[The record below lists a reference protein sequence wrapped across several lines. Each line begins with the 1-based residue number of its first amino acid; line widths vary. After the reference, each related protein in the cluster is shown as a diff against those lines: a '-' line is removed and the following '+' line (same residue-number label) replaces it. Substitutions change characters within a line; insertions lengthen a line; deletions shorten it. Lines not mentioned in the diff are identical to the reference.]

1 VPGGG
6 GGTAS
11 DLAPLA
17 EGRCDDIGLQPI
29 EPFSSTNMSR
39 LRDAYETIVPE
50 ASRAKSDA
58 EEHSVLLQ
66 LAVYQFEVMSE
77 KPDPALAGTF
87 LGSVAQVAMTSDL
100 VDQVNWKLC
109 VDPRTVQ
116 SSLIAKSAEAERN
129 KRLEPST
136 SKRSL

>member
-1 VPGGG
+1 MAIHSAWMGVKTKRIYATGG
-6 GGTAS
+6 AS
-11 DLAPLA
+11 QNRAILQVLADVNGA
-17 EGRCDDIGLQPI
+17 
-29 EPFSSTNMSR
+29 
-39 LRDAYETIVPE
+39 
-50 ASRAKSDA
+50 
-58 EEHSVLLQ
+58 
-66 LAVYQFEVMSE
+66 AVYQFEVMSE